1 MNYIDENIK
10 TVNQNKTIGIL
21 IVKEKNKF
29 VIKYKTNEGIVSREY
44 QLV

>member
-21 IVKEKNKF
+21 IVKEDNKF

>member
-21 IVKEKNKF
+21 IVKENNK
-29 VIKYKTNEGIVSREY
+29 IVVY
-44 QLV
+44 

>member
-21 IVKEKNKF
+21 IVKENNKF
-29 VIKYKTNEGIVSREY
+29 VIILCFE
-44 QLV
+44 